1 MYFLS
6 ARHGESADCCHSFVR
21 RIGSP
26 NLKCSCSANQL
37 VLWSVDMSGI
47 SEGCEGSEGF
57 KVGDCSDISQLWAF
71 DHFLFVKRKR
81 AVIESK
87 FPRLLRWIDY
97 KVGDVSIRSSLK
109 NNVEEISELVVKEAL
124 SKGDGE
130 RDKSKRKES
139 VSGGTKKKEQL
150 MGVIEQQEHDIRE
163 LGGAI
168 AKLKSTL
175 AERENKSKDEFVS
188 PMNLNE
194 VDVPSEAAED
204 RNATNSDMYVR
215 MKNDPRLRLKSR
227 LIQTP
232 FAVYSRKKKTISK

>member
-1 MYFLS
+1 MWYFSIILS
-6 ARHGESADCCHSFVR
+6 CIIVHGLC
-21 RIGSP
+21 
-26 NLKCSCSANQL
+26 L
-37 VLWSVDMSGI
+37 
-47 SEGCEGSEGF
+47 
-57 KVGDCSDISQLWAF
+57 
-71 DHFLFVKRKR
+71 
-81 AVIESK
+81 SK
-87 FPRLLRWIDY
+87 
-97 KVGDVSIRSSLK
+97 
-109 NNVEEISELVVKEAL
+109 EEISELVVKEAL

-130 RDKSKRKES
+130 RDKCKRKECG

-175 AERENKSKDEFVS
+175 AGRGNRSKDEFVS

-215 MKNDPRLRLKSR
+215 MRNDPRLRFKSR
-227 LIQTP
+227 VIQTS
-232 FAVYSRKKKTISK
+232 FAVYSRKKKTIPK

>member
-1 MYFLS
+1 
-6 ARHGESADCCHSFVR
+6 
-21 RIGSP
+21 
-26 NLKCSCSANQL
+26 
-37 VLWSVDMSGI
+37 MSGI
-47 SEGCEGSEGF
+47 SEGSEGCE
-57 KVGDCSDISQLWAF
+57 VRDCSDISQLWAF

-109 NNVEEISELVVKEAL
+109 NNVIVHDLCLSKEEISELVVKEAL

-130 RDKSKRKES
+130 RDKSKRKEC

-175 AERENKSKDEFVS
+175 AGRGNRSKDEFVS

-215 MKNDPRLRLKSR
+215 MRNDPRLRFKSR
-227 LIQTP
+227 VIQTS
-232 FAVYSRKKKTISK
+232 FAVYSRKKKTIPK